1 MNLKIK
7 LKVAALI
14 MVTLP
19 ASSFAAGSSDDP
31 LLTYFKVD
39 QFELRDANE
48 GTAFVWELDAW
59 LGKDL
64 SKFWIKS
71 EGERVSGETESSEIE
86 LLYSIGVSS
95 YWDFQLGL
103 RHEFKPD
110 SSDNSLGA
118 GFQGVAPYL
127 FEIDASLFVND
138 DDLFNARVEVEYEY
152 LFSQKLVL
160 IPNLE
165 VSLYSDNDE
174 ARGIGSGL
182 SNVEL
187 GLRLHYEFRREV
199 SPYIGINYEKKFGD
213 SADYLS
219 DAGED
224 VSDTQLL
231 AGVSFWF

>member
-1 MNLKIK
+1 MKLNLKIAS
-7 LKVAALI
+7 VI
-14 MVTLP
+14 MASLP
-19 ASSFAAGSSDDP
+19 VSSFAAGTNDDP
-31 LLTYFKVD
+31 LLTYFKAD
-39 QFELRDANE
+39 QFELRDSNE
-48 GTAFVWELDAW
+48 GSIFVWELDAW

-64 SKFWIKS
+64 NKFWIKS
-71 EGERVSGETESSEIE
+71 EGERIKGETESSETD

-103 RHEFKPD
+103 RQEYTPD
-110 SSDNSLGA
+110 STDDSFGFGFLGTT
-118 GFQGVAPYL
+118 PYL
-127 FEIDASLFVND
+127 FEIDASLFVNE
-138 DDLFNARVEVEYEY
+138 DDLFNVRIEAEYEY
-152 LFSQKLVL
+152 LFSQRLVL

-165 VSLYSDNDE
+165 MSLYSEEDTT
-174 ARGIGSGL
+174 RGIGSGL

-187 GLRLHYEFRREV
+187 GLRLHYEFIREI

-213 SADYLS
+213 SADFLS

>member
-1 MNLKIK
+1 MKFN
-7 LKVAALI
+7 LKVASLI
-14 MVTLP
+14 IASLP
-19 ASSFAAGSSDDP
+19 VSSFAAGTSDDP
-31 LLTYFKVD
+31 LLTYFKAD
-39 QFELRDANE
+39 QFELRDTN
-48 GTAFVWELDAW
+48 GGSVFVWEFDAW

-64 SKFWIKS
+64 NKFWIKS
-71 EGERVSGETESSEIE
+71 EGERIKGETESSEID

-110 SSDNSLGA
+110 SSENSLGV
-118 GFQGVAPYL
+118 GFLGTAPYL
-127 FEIDASLFVND
+127 FEVDASLFVNE
-138 DDLFNARVEVEYEY
+138 DDLFNARLEVEYEY
-152 LFSQKLVL
+152 LFSQQLVL

-165 VSLYSDNDE
+165 MSLYSDEDE

-187 GLRLHYEFRREV
+187 GLRLHYEFIREI

-213 SADYLS
+213 SADFIS

>member
-1 MNLKIK
+1 M
-7 LKVAALI
+7 A
-14 MVTLP
+14 TLP
-19 ASSFAAGSSDDP
+19 PGAFAAGSGDDP
-31 LLTYFKVD
+31 LLSYFKAD
-39 QFELRDANE
+39 QFELRDADE

-64 SKFWIKS
+64 SKLWIKS
-71 EGERVSGETESSEIE
+71 EGERVDGETESSEID
-86 LLYSIGVSS
+86 LLYSIGISS

-103 RHEFKPD
+103 RHEIIPD
-110 SSDNSLGA
+110 SSENSLGV
-118 GFQGVAPYL
+118 GFQGLAPYL
-127 FEIDASLFVND
+127 FEVDASLFVND
-138 DDLFNARVEVEYEY
+138 DDLFNARLEVEYEY
-152 LFSQKLVL
+152 LFSQQLVL

-165 VSLYSDNDE
+165 ISIYSDDDP

-187 GLRLHYEFRREV
+187 GLRLHYEFIREV
-199 SPYIGINYEKKFGD
+199 SPYIGINYEKNFGD
-213 SADYLS
+213 SADFLS